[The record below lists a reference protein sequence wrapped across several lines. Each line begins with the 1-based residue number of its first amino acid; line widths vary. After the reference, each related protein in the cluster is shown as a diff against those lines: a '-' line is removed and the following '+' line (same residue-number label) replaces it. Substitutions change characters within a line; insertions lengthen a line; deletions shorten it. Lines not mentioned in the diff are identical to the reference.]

1 VVGSEGFALGFRLVG
16 VDDVFEIGAEEAAK
30 TLTDIYNERKF
41 GVVIV
46 EEGLFN
52 ALSRLDRYQL
62 SNSIRPVF
70 VSVGPSSGSDLQEKV
85 KRAVGIDLYKGGEN

>member
-1 VVGSEGFALGFRLVG
+1 
-16 VDDVFEIGAEEAAK
+16 VFETGPDGARE
-30 TLTDIYNERKF
+30 TLTGLMEDKRF

-46 EEGLFN
+46 EETLFE
-52 ALSRLDRYQL
+52 ALPRLERYQL

-70 VSVGPSSGSDLQEKV
+70 VAVGPASGSDLQEKV